1 MAVGICVPKDVI
13 IGKKERGEGNG
24 KKYYWTEE
32 EEKRAK
38 EAEEWYAEFKEEHHI
53 FDKILRMAIA
63 IWVVMMML

>member
-1 MAVGICVPKDVI
+1 M
-13 IGKKERGEGNG
+13 KEMG